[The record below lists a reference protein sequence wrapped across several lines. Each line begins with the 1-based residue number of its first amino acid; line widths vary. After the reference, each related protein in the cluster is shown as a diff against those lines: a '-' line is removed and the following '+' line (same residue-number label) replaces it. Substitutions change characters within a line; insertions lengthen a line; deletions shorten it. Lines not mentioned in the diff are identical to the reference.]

1 MDSSDIIEIG
11 EDGTFEIPITK
22 NVKSLDKVDTSVAEK
37 TKCKDF
43 SLPDVAAEQNSVLDY
58 VGPGEFKIFR
68 NQSSGTVYALVCLQD
83 DECVKSVSISQNSIL
98 IELIGNKKTEIPLS
112 VPVNASTAVSKQF
125 RKYITVQVKCLL

>member
-68 NQSSGTVYALVCLQD
+68 NQSSGTVYGLVCLQD